1 MAYPL
6 YVFFGVIPSFVWLF
20 FYLRKDSHPEP
31 HSQIL
36 KIFFYGMLIALPAVL
51 GEMGAL
57 QFLHSFDLSKTVS
70 SVLYLFLGVALL
82 EEFLKYLVV
91 NQKIFRNKE
100 LDEPIDIVIY
110 MIVSALGFAAA
121 ENILFLFSLG
131 PTFLLGETVLI
142 TVFRFL
148 GATFLHA
155 LVSALFGYFLALSFY
170 TPKKQIRYFTLGLG
184 ISTVLHGCYNFFII
198 KTDGLITVLVPSL
211 ILLGLVAF
219 FVLSLRDLKRM
230 KSTCKI

>member
-6 YVFFGVIPSFVWLF
+6 YIFFGVIPSLVWLL

-36 KIFFYGMLIALPAVL
+36 KVFFYGVLIAVPAL
-51 GEMGAL
+51 LMEMGAL
-57 QFLHSFDLSKTVS
+57 QLLHSLSLSKTAS
-70 SVLYLFLGVALL
+70 SILYIFLGVALL

-100 LDEPIDIVIY
+100 LDEPVDIMIY

-131 PTFLLGETVLI
+131 PNFLLGETILVTI
-142 TVFRFL
+142 FRFV

-155 LVSALFGYFLALSFY
+155 LVSALFGYFLALSFC
-170 TPKKQIRYFTLGLG
+170 TPKKQIRYFTFGL
-184 ISTVLHGCYNFFII
+184 IVSTILHGCYNFFII
-198 KTDGLITVLVPSL
+198 KTDGLVTILAPSV
-211 ILLGLVAF
+211 ILLGLVVF
-219 FVLSLRDLKRM
+219 FILSLKDLKQM
-230 KSTCKI
+230 KSICKI